1 MAKRFT
7 SSVEK
12 SPFQTHDVSKLAVT
26 AGRWN
31 LDRFG
36 TAEESLV
43 SMERKTSVPI
53 LHSYVFFVLLV
64 EIKKKNHN
72 EINL

>member
-1 MAKRFT
+1 MAKRFA

-31 LDRFG
+31 LNPFG
-36 TAEESLV
+36 TAEQNLV

-53 LHSYVFFVLLV
+53 IYSYVFFCTVSGN
-64 EIKKKNHN
+64 KKKNK
-72 EINL
+72 

>member
-1 MAKRFT
+1 MAKRFA

-12 SPFQTHDVSKLAVT
+12 SPFQTHDVSKLAVM

-31 LDRFG
+31 LNPFG

-53 LHSYVFFVLLV
+53 IYSYVFFELSMQM
-64 EIKKKNHN
+64 KKAN
-72 EINL
+72 

>member
-1 MAKRFT
+1 MAKRFA

-26 AGRWN
+26 AGRRN
-31 LDRFG
+31 LNPFG
-36 TAEESLV
+36 TAERSLV

-53 LHSYVFFVLLV
+53 IYSYVFFVVSV
-64 EIKKKNHN
+64 EIKKTN
-72 EINL
+72 EIHL